1 MDRTDHKKLERTDTA
16 HESVNL
22 GVTEQLGLQNNHELR
37 DLGPLTMVALS
48 FDICNSWAAIASTL
62 AVAVNAGGPV
72 TLLYGIILAF
82 VVYAAV
88 AASLAELASIY
99 PTAGGQYH
107 FTSILAPK
115 KFHRSLSYSCGLIA
129 AFSWTALGASATIL
143 SAQMLLSVP
152 AYYYS
157 DYVPLPWHYF
167 LVYQAINVAL
177 LLYNLFALRLTPW
190 VHNIGFALTLL
201 LFLAVT
207 ITCLASADF
216 RSSEYVWTTFE
227 SQTGWP
233 AGVTFLTGW
242 STPCFMY
249 AGIDGTLHLAEKCTD
264 PIRVVP
270 RALLST
276 VLIGFLTAFGFAI
289 AMCYSIDDLPSLL
302 DTTMPIY
309 ALWRQ
314 ATGSATA
321 STVFLIALMLVV
333 FFVVNAVQQT
343 ASHLI
348 WALGRDNGLL
358 FSNRIGTM
366 HPTLHVPVWGLLVN
380 AGLIFIAGCIYLA
393 STQAFN
399 AFINSTII
407 LQIVSFAMPCVLLL
421 LQGRKESVLPRE
433 RGFRLPQWLGWTA
446 NLVTIAAA
454 VIELVFF
461 DFPTSL
467 PVTGSDMNYTCGVIG
482 VIAIL
487 SGANWFC
494 HARTRYDGPRFESMG
509 FA

>member
-1 MDRTDHKKLERTDTA
+1 
-16 HESVNL
+16 
-22 GVTEQLGLQNNHELR
+22 
-37 DLGPLTMVALS
+37 MVALS

-62 AVAVNAGGPV
+62 AVAINAGGPV

-88 AASLAELASIY
+88 AASLAELAGIY
-99 PTAGGQYH
+99 PIAGGQYH

-115 KFHRSLSYSCGLIA
+115 RFHRSLSYACGLIA

-143 SAQMLLSVP
+143 SAQMLLSV
-152 AYYYS
+152 AEYYYA

-177 LLYNLFALRLTPW
+177 LLYNLFALRATPW
-190 VHNIGFALTLL
+190 VHNIGL
-201 LFLAVT
+201 T
-207 ITCLASADF
+207 ITCLAFADF
-216 RSSEYVWTTFE
+216 RSSDYVWTTFE

-264 PIRVVP
+264 PVRVVH

-289 AMCYSIDDLPSLL
+289 AMCYSINDLLSLL
-302 DTTMPIY
+302 NTTMPIY

-321 STVFLIALMLVV
+321 STIFLIALMLVV

-348 WALGRDNGLL
+348 WTLGRDNGLL

-366 HPTLHVPVWGLLVN
+366 HPTLHVPSG
-380 AGLIFIAGCIYLA
+380 A
-393 STQAFN
+393 SL
-399 AFINSTII
+399 STRPH
-407 LQIVSFAMPCVLLL
+407 LHR
-421 LQGRKESVLPRE
+421 GKYLPR
-433 RGFRLPQWLGWTA
+433 
-446 NLVTIAAA
+446 
-454 VIELVFF
+454 F
-461 DFPTSL
+461 DP
-467 PVTGSDMNYTCGVIG
+467 GI
-482 VIAIL
+482 
-487 SGANWFC
+487 
-494 HARTRYDGPRFESMG
+494 
-509 FA
+509 